1 MQEIC
6 TAAATI
12 RSAGRSRT
20 GRALGFARLALAAL
34 IVLLA
39 SIALATTTA
48 TAARTTTTK
57 VARASALPTDPFG
70 AQSDPFATPSR
81 LPAVTPGAGAPTPTR
96 YEQAVLADHPTLY
109 LPLTESSGPTAFDH
123 SGNGLDGTY
132 DLGVSH
138 EDTGP
143 LLDEENFAVYG
154 SGEVVS
160 QSGDKLPSGAAARTL
175 ELWVHDT
182 GTESLSL
189 ARYGDTEGGHGFAVT
204 IHEQVLSVEA
214 SGHTVSVSTVDGFG
228 HWCCDGTGW
237 HMVDVT
243 YDGERV
249 EIYQDGQLLGGGVLG
264 NAETAEPGQG
274 LRLDASYGVCCGGA
288 APYGLA
294 EAAIYPA
301 ALTPEQIGT
310 HWSAGA
316 STREQAECA
325 PKPSGPYPGSVLED
339 SPIVYYR
346 AGETSA
352 EPKDRVAFDSS
363 GHCFNA
369 TFDLGTATGGGALPG
384 DADPAIFGNGQA
396 IFQSGEELPAGAE
409 PRTLEFW
416 IHDIG
421 TENLTL
427 ARYGDV
433 EGRHGFAVTIHEQ
446 VLTVEG
452 GAGHSVSASTLDGF
466 GHWCCDG
473 TGWHMVDVTYDGKT
487 ADIYQDGQLIGSGPF
502 GETETAVPG
511 QGLRLN
517 TSYGVCCGGAAPY
530 GLDEVAV
537 YGSALSSARIV
548 AHWEAASRPPE
559 GYAVLAGTVINGG
572 GGRVQACPTSGAA
585 CTVDRYAIDSSGA
598 FHMLVPNGTYTVT
611 IFPPAG
617 STSGPKTIGP
627 IVVPPSDLNI
637 KAAFSVAGGLPEGE
651 SLSSPGR
658 GTQENTIPGINWGE
672 PSTIKIKGCKGGYG
686 YVFVHATN
694 TSTGQEEV
702 RSAELRETAPE
713 SGEYEAPLAPLAP
726 LHGQAGVESGVTCPE
741 HSRIVP
747 DGGSPAGGTVVFV
760 AGSGFTGATGVK
772 FGGVTA
778 KAFTVEAD
786 DRISAEAPPG
796 VGTVPVTVE
805 KRDGTTAAV
814 GNFHYFA
821 LTSISSG
828 EGTAG
833 GGETI
838 TLHGKGLSNITG
850 VVFGTMPAASFNVIN
865 EEEVTATTPA
875 GLGTVDV
882 QVMSGLALTSPTA
895 VARYTYKGGPAGA
908 AAISETTDSA
918 ASFSLAQQIA
928 GLCSQIP
935 DPSNS
940 GGIDFGPLCKSAQ
953 DELNPLHW
961 FGDSMA
967 ALGLFA
973 LPVACIAGPVVCAIG
988 AAAEIAYWGWRLG
1001 VHACFFN
1008 CPNGSWFD
1016 IWIDP
1021 SGTVVDTKGN
1031 PIEGATATLLEQPLT
1046 VGTPFTPVE
1055 PSSGAIEPAEN
1066 PEITKASGQFDW
1078 NALAGTYQVRASAP
1092 GCHAPGEPA
1101 QASVLTAPFTIP
1113 PAAVGLMLTLE
1124 CASAPAP
1131 TPKVASLSAST
1142 GAAAGGNIVD
1152 ISGEGLADVT
1162 AVHFGDNTSVHVQ
1175 SLSPYAVAAVAP
1187 AGTGT
1192 VDVTVSGPG
1201 GSSATSE
1208 ADRYTYST
1216 PVVNTNGPVVELVTP
1231 NTGPV
1236 SGGTAVTINGVHL
1249 GGAFAVQFGG
1259 APAAQVVA
1267 KSDSEVQAV
1276 APAGAF
1282 PERIDVTVTTATGS
1296 SAPTLTDSFTYGS
1309 PPPRLA
1315 TSVALTPSEG
1325 TVAHGQTLTLRAT
1338 VSPSDG
1344 GGSVAFYA
1352 DGSTT
1357 PLSNCGAQALAA
1369 AGGAHVATCAT
1380 SALAVGQHSLKAGY
1394 SGDPS
1399 YAESS
1404 GAATVSVGLS
1414 AEEEAKLKAEREAT
1428 EKAEREQHERE
1439 SQEAA
1444 ARGHAQEEAAARRLG
1459 EEAAADRQREGA
1471 ARSQVLATK
1480 GSRTKPAMTR
1490 TQLLAKALRACRK
1503 TRNKAKRRICEK
1515 RTQERYGATHR
1526 TKRGRGRRT

>member
-1 MQEIC
+1 MRETR

-12 RSAGRSRT
+12 RIAGHLR
-20 GRALGFARLALAAL
+20 RAVGVARLALPPL
-34 IVLLA
+34 VLLLA
-39 SIALATTTA
+39 SVAIARTAAAATTIALPSGLFAES
-48 TAARTTTTK
+48 
-57 VARASALPTDPFG
+57 VG
-70 AQSDPFATPSR
+70 AQSDPLASPSERSPATPGV
-81 LPAVTPGAGAPTPTR
+81 AAAAPTR

-109 LPLTESSGPTAFDH
+109 LPLSESSGATAFDH

-132 DLGVSH
+132 DLGASH
-138 EDTGP
+138 EDSGP

-154 SGEVVS
+154 AGEVVS
-160 QSGDKLPSGAAARTL
+160 QSGDKLPAGAAARTL
-175 ELWVHDT
+175 EFWVHDT
-182 GTESLSL
+182 GTEWLSL
-189 ARYGDTEGGHGFAVT
+189 ARYGDIEDGHGFAVT
-204 IHEQVLSVEA
+204 IHQQVLTVEA
-214 SGHTVSVSTVDGFG
+214 SGHTVSASTVDGFG
-228 HWCCDGTGW
+228 HWCCDSTGW

-243 YDGERV
+243 YDGETA

-264 NAETAEPGQG
+264 NAETAVPGQG

-288 APYGLA
+288 APYGFA
-294 EAAIYPA
+294 EAAIYPT
-301 ALTPEQIGT
+301 ALTSEQIGA

-325 PKPSGPYPGSVLED
+325 PTPSGPYPESVLED

-346 AGETSA
+346 AGETGVD
-352 EPKDRVAFDSS
+352 PKDRVAFDSS

-369 TFDLGTATGGGALPG
+369 TFDLGTAAGGGALPG

-427 ARYGDV
+427 ARYGDI
-433 EGRHGFAVTIHEQ
+433 EGGHGFAVTIHQ
-446 VLTVEG
+446 QILTVEG
-452 GAGHSVSASTLDGF
+452 GTGQSVSANTLDGF
-466 GHWCCDG
+466 GHWCCDS
-473 TGWHMVDVTYDGKT
+473 TGWHMVDVSYDGKT
-487 ADIYQDGQLIGSGPF
+487 ADIYQDGQLIGSGPL

-530 GLDEVAV
+530 GLDEAAV

-548 AHWEAASRPPE
+548 AHWEAASRPPA
-559 GYAVLAGTVINGG
+559 GYAVLAGTVTNGG

-585 CTVDRYAIDSSGA
+585 CTVDPYGIDSSGT
-598 FHMLVPNGTYTVT
+598 FHMLVPDGTYTVT

-617 STSGPKTIGP
+617 STRGPKTIGP
-627 IVVPPSDLNI
+627 IALPPSDLNLD
-637 KAAFSVAGGLPEGE
+637 AAFSPPGGLPEGE

-658 GTQENTIPGINWGE
+658 GTQENTVPGINWGE

-702 RSAELRETAPE
+702 RSAELKETGPE
-713 SGEYEAPLAPLAP
+713 LGEYEAPLAPLAP
-726 LHGQAGVESGVTCPE
+726 LHGQAGVEAGVTCPE
-741 HSRIVP
+741 HSSIVP
-747 DGGSPAGGTVVFV
+747 DGGPPAGGTAVFV
-760 AGSGFTGATGVK
+760 AGVGFTGAIGVK
-772 FGGVTA
+772 FGDVPV

-786 DRISAEAPPG
+786 GRISAEAPPG
-796 VGTVPVTVE
+796 VGNVPVTVE
-805 KRDGTTAAV
+805 RRDGTTVVV

-821 LTSISSG
+821 LTSISSA

-838 TLHGKGLSNITG
+838 TLHGKGLANIGG
-850 VVFGTMPAASFNVIN
+850 VLFGTMPAASFNVVN

-882 QVMSGLALTSPTA
+882 QVMSGLALTSPA
-895 VARYTYKGGPAGA
+895 AAARYTYKGGPAGA
-908 AAISETTDSA
+908 AAVTETTDPA

-935 DPSNS
+935 DPSDS

-953 DELNPLHW
+953 DELNPQQW

-973 LPVACIAGPVVCAIG
+973 LPAACIVGGPVVCAIG
-988 AAAEIAYWGWRLG
+988 AAAEIGYWAWRLG

-1021 SGTVVDTKGN
+1021 SGTVLDTSGN
-1031 PIEGATATLLEQPLT
+1031 PIEGATATLLEQPLA
-1046 VGTPFTPVE
+1046 GPPFTPVE

-1066 PEITKASGQFDW
+1066 PQTTKASGQFDW
-1078 NALAGTYQVRASAP
+1078 NALAGTYEVQASAP
-1092 GCHAPGEPA
+1092 GCHAPGEPS
-1101 QASVLTAPFTIP
+1101 QANVLTAPFTLP

-1131 TPKVASLSAST
+1131 TPKVLSLSASG
-1142 GAAAGGNIVD
+1142 GAGAGGNVVD

-1162 AVHFGDNTSVHVQ
+1162 AVRFGGNVSVHFEP
-1175 SLSPYAVAAVAP
+1175 LSPYAVAAVAP
-1187 AGTGT
+1187 AGAGT
-1192 VDVTVSGPG
+1192 VDVVVSGPG
-1201 GSSATSE
+1201 GSSATTE

-1216 PVVNTNGPVVELVTP
+1216 PLVSANSPVVELVTP

-1236 SGGTAVTINGVHL
+1236 SGGTAVTIKGVRL
-1249 GGAFAVQFGG
+1249 GGAFAVRFGG
-1259 APAAQVVA
+1259 VPATQVVA
-1267 KSDSEVQAV
+1267 KSESEVLAV
-1276 APAGAF
+1276 APAEAF
-1282 PERIDVTVTTATGS
+1282 PARVDVTVTTSRGS
-1296 SAPTLTDSFTYGS
+1296 SAPTLADSFTYGS
-1309 PPPRLA
+1309 PPPPLA
-1315 TSVALTPSEG
+1315 TSVTLAPSQG
-1325 TVAHGQTLTLRAT
+1325 AVAHGQALTLRAT

-1352 DGSTT
+1352 DGSNT
-1357 PLSNCGAQALAA
+1357 PLSNCGAQALAP
-1369 AGGAHVATCAT
+1369 AGGAHDATCSI
-1380 SALAVGQHSLKAGY
+1380 SALAVGQHSLSASY

-1399 YAESS
+1399 YAPSS
-1404 GAATVSVGLS
+1404 GGSDVAVGPS
-1414 AEEEAKLKAEREAT
+1414 AGEEEARLTLERET
-1428 EKAEREQHERE
+1428 RETAARELHEHE
-1439 SQEAA
+1439 VQEAA
-1444 ARGHAQEEAAARRLG
+1444 ASRRAQEEAAAKRRQA
-1459 EEAAADRQREGA
+1459 EETAAAAAGQPQAAPRSDVPGA
-1471 ARSQVLATK
+1471 KSLRA
-1480 GSRTKPAMTR
+1480 KPATR
-1490 TQLLAKALRACRK
+1490 AQLLVKALQACRK
-1503 TRNKAKRRICEK
+1503 RRAKAKRACEK
-1515 RTQERYGATHR
+1515 QAHERYGGR
-1526 TKRGRGRRT
+1526 LPTKRGRSPKR